1 MKYEEIRDL
10 YNEFERRCPPEE
22 IETSQGLFTVYSA
35 GQGERTLSLLPGG
48 TVSGGVFFRYMLWRE
63 SYWRTLTVDYPNIDN
78 IPGYVRGITEVLRQL
93 SVPKADLLGY
103 SFCGILALVLVRE

>member
-35 GQGERTLSLLPGG
+35 GQGERTLLFLPGG
-48 TVSGGVFFRYMLWRE
+48 TGRGGVFFPLYARAR
-63 SYWRTLTVDYPNIDN
+63 I
-78 IPGYVRGITEVLRQL
+78 LRAHPDGRL
-93 SVPKADLLGY
+93 
-103 SFCGILALVLVRE
+103 